1 MQFLQAI
8 LAFVVVFGVTF
19 SSGCLVF
26 DATYNIDTSKIV
38 GTMTDNGQKTC
49 TFSGIVA
56 KDKKSVMKLFQTL
69 AVISLFT
76 VGYACVKLDGKYNW
90 GTHDISATITD
101 NGKKT
106 CTYSGKLRDA
116 HQFLSCIPRF
126 SAFIDGSLT
135 WASYSNNGNEGTIQI
150 IKETT
155 GKGADGNGLGKDEF
169 FLAGQAF
176 GC

>member
-1 MQFLQAI
+1 MH
-8 LAFVVVFGVTF
+8 
-19 SSGCLVF
+19 S
-26 DATYNIDTSKIV
+26 TSLCPHPFYLNLLIKL
-38 GTMTDNGQKTC
+38 K
-49 TFSGIVA
+49 FR
-56 KDKKSVMKLFQTL
+56 MKLFQTL

-101 NGKKT
+101 NGKNT

-135 WASYSNNGNEGTIQI
+135 WASYSNNGNKGTIRI